1 MPSPI
6 LSYQRRTSPIHTI
19 PALMKL
25 LVLLAVTVSL
35 YMTGLGVHALL
46 FAASLPLVALSHLQF
61 SDFLHDLKPVVYY
74 GIFIAVVE
82 AVSALLFGGI
92 PVAFDPPTLS
102 ELSQNSSV
110 LLVSR
115 LVVAMSYTSVF
126 FRTTSNLELRESL
139 ESVERVLTFGRS
151 SLSFSRAFALFL
163 NFLPQL
169 FGIWAGLDKAWRAR
183 CGKRGLRK
191 VLALLPV
198 FITLSMKK
206 ANDTLLSIR
215 NRR

>member
-6 LSYQRRTSPIHTI
+6 LSYQKRNSLIHRT

-25 LVLLAVTVSL
+25 SLLLVIAVALYLTGLEIHGILFAVSL
-35 YMTGLGVHALL
+35 
-46 FAASLPLVALSHLQF
+46 VAVLISGISF
-61 SDFLHDLKPVVYY
+61 KDFLHDLKPVTFY
-74 GIFIAVVE
+74 GLFIAVVE
-82 AVSALLFGGI
+82 VVGAMLYGENLLESFGDGMWK
-92 PVAFDPPTLS
+92 T
-102 ELSQNSSV
+102 NSSV

-115 LVVAMSYTSVF
+115 LVVAMSYTSLF
-126 FRTTSNLELRESL
+126 FRTTSNLEIRQSL
-139 ESVERVLTFGRS
+139 ERVELAVSFGHSR
-151 SLSFSRAFALFL
+151 LSFSRAFALFL

-169 FGIWAGLDKAWRAR
+169 FAIWANLDKAWKAR
-183 CGKRGLRK
+183 CGKRGIRK
-191 VLALLPV
+191 IIVLLPV